1 MPSDP
6 ANSNSAADDNAVPAP
21 LDARDAPGP
30 PNRPLPRPPTRP
42 APPRGTAA
50 TASDTAAA
58 AGVDADAAVD
68 AAPYADNYKFYQL
81 MYGVA
86 LMAMPCV
93 RASKTAEGESGK

>member
-6 ANSNSAADDNAVPAP
+6 ANSNSAADDTAVPAP

-50 TASDTAAA
+50 TASDNAATASA
-58 AGVDADAAVD
+58 DADAAV
-68 AAPYADNYKFYQL
+68 YACPDYDNFCRV